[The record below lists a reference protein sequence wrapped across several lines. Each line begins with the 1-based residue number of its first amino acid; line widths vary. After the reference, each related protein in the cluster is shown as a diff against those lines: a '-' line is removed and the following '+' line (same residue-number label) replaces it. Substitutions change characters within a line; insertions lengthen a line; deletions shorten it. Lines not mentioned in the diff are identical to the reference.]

1 MPRPSQIPPAAII
14 GTSLRARMP
23 CSSTRVE
30 TSSGFLKPPPSAPST
45 TSPSMPA
52 STHFSAASTVGT
64 A

>member
-1 MPRPSQIPPAAII
+1 MPRPSQMPPAAIS
-14 GTSLRARMP
+14 GTSTRARMA

-45 TSPSMPA
+45 TRPSMPA
-52 STHFSAASTVGT
+52 SAHFTAASTVGT